1 MSNISE
7 PILLPAFENISDD
20 ETEKKSDEQT
30 EQNSDEENEEK
41 SEESE
46 PEPVIEKIKEKLNQK
61 KKVKKGFSRMKN
73 FACAIRG
80 IFVALFF
87 MH

>member
-7 PILLPAFENISDD
+7 PIFLPAFENN
-20 ETEKKSDEQT
+20 SDEQT
-30 EQNSDEENEEK
+30 GQNSDEENEEK

-46 PEPVIEKIKEKLNQK
+46 PESCIEKIKEKLPQK
-61 KKVKKGFSRMKN
+61 KKVKTGFSRMKN

-80 IFVALFF
+80 NFVASFF
-87 MH
+87 IH